1 MNQELEAL
9 LAVQMDDEGIRE
21 IQSRRDAIGPRL
33 AALDQERK
41 RAAEELSRN
50 ALALERARAEH
61 RELERQITEHRERHE
76 KQLEVLNQAH
86 KVREATAAMSQVE
99 SARKLVA
106 EDESTLLGMSRRVTE
121 LRTAT
126 TTATDALAALETE
139 QADVRGRLMTERS
152 AIEQELGEA
161 TAKRSRAAADVPAS
175 LLSRYERV
183 QSRKRSTALFPLHA
197 DFSCGSCET
206 AMPLQQ
212 RPSLAGG
219 NRIDVCEACG
229 VLVYLPVAP
238 PPHG

>member
-9 LAVQMDDEGIRE
+9 LAVQRDDEAIRA

-33 AALDQERK
+33 AALDQARK
-41 RAAEELSRN
+41 RAGEELSRF
-50 ALALERARAEH
+50 ALALERERAQH
-61 RELERQITEHRERHE
+61 RDLERQIAEHRERHE

-106 EDESTLLGMSRRVTE
+106 EEEGTLLAMSRRVTE

-126 TTATDALAALETE
+126 TAATDALAALETE
-139 QADVRGRLMTERS
+139 QAEMRARLVTERS

-161 TAKRSRAAADVPAS
+161 TAQRSRSATEVPAP

-183 QSRKRSTALFPLHA
+183 HSRKRDTAVFPLHA

-206 AMPLQQ
+206 ALPKQQ
-212 RPSLAGG
+212 RPALAGG

-238 PPHG
+238 PHA